1 MVSLIKTLFLDIGC
15 ASCPKVARVVH
26 PWATLVIHGRVF
38 SIEMVPQTTSNC
50 PKNFDFWKIVQNI
63 HSEIFDPIRCP
74 FMGFAWCWS
83 DIIWEFFWLNF

>member
-50 PKNFDFWKIVQNI
+50 PKNFDFWTLQEKSFITMKKVVAI
-63 HSEIFDPIRCP
+63 SP
-74 FMGFAWCWS
+74 FS
-83 DIIWEFFWLNF
+83 LQ